1 MTNRSAHDEEE
12 TSDAGW
18 PWNKIRKST
27 AMSDHRLDYH
37 VVFAALLLLMFVPV
51 NQAWSSPLKRSSRA
65 SINLPRSTLREAVLM
80 PDGGV
85 SPCVIRV
92 LGVGGGGCNAVRSS
106 RAHHA

>member
-1 MTNRSAHDEEE
+1 
-12 TSDAGW
+12 
-18 PWNKIRKST
+18 
-27 AMSDHRLDYH
+27 MSDHRLDYH

-51 NQAWSSPLKRSSRA
+51 NQAWSSPVNRSSQRA
-65 SINLPRSTLREAVLM
+65 SICKFSKSSLRDAVLM